1 MSAFTLSSSFAVA
14 KTAGLSKARAVK
26 VRARSATRVRPR
38 MTCPEKA

>member
-26 VRARSATRVRPR
+26 VRAATRVRPR
-38 MTCPEKA
+38 VTCPEKA